1 MEVLAP
7 GGITADQ
14 YRLKVS
20 SRADP
25 WSGSGRS
32 TIWWE
37 IRRGGKSHLKKF
49 TLLSILILDFKVRC
63 RMEAI
68 SLTVDSKN
76 RISLTKLLPD
86 AKISSVRAYKEDD
99 RIILEPMV
107 EIPAREIWLYRNKTA
122 LKKVRKGLSQKGT
135 VRRGSFADHAK

>member
-1 MEVLAP
+1 
-7 GGITADQ
+7 
-14 YRLKVS
+14 
-20 SRADP
+20 
-25 WSGSGRS
+25 
-32 TIWWE
+32 
-37 IRRGGKSHLKKF
+37 
-49 TLLSILILDFKVRC
+49 
-63 RMEAI
+63 MEAI

-86 AKISSVRAYKEDD
+86 AKVSSVKAYREDD

-107 EIPAREIWLYRNKTA
+107 EIPAREIWLYQNKTA